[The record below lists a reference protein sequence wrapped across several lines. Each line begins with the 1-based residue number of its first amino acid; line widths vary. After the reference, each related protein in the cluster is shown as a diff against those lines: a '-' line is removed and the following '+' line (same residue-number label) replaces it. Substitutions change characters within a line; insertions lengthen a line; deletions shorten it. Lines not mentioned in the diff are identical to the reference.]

1 MTNLEKK
8 EQKRDTLREEIP
20 KLEARLRDKKAQLS
34 KVEKEIE
41 EINNLLSLEFI
52 KKKKITKERLIAAF
66 GPPDSDEPVKPAAA
80 YCQYQPRPAAED
92 EDEDDE

>member
-20 KLEARLRDKKAQLS
+20 KLEARLRDRKAQLS

-66 GPPDSDEPVKPAAA
+66 GPPDSDEPEKPANAYRRYRPEPAAA
-80 YCQYQPRPAAED
+80 
-92 EDEDDE
+92 DEDDSDE

>member
-52 KKKKITKERLIAAF
+52 KKKKITNERLIAAF
-66 GPPDSDEPVKPAAA
+66 GPLDSDEPAKPAAA
-80 YCQYQPRPAAED
+80 HRQYQPKPSIV
-92 EDEDDE
+92 DEDDDDE

>member
-52 KKKKITKERLIAAF
+52 KKKKITSERLIAAF
-66 GPPDSDEPVKPAAA
+66 GPIDSDEPAKPATAYRQYLPKPAAA
-80 YCQYQPRPAAED
+80 D
-92 EDEDDE
+92 KDEDDE

>member
-8 EQKRDTLREEIP
+8 EQKRDALREEIP
-20 KLEARLRDKKAQLS
+20 KLEARLRDRKAQLS

-52 KKKKITKERLIAAF
+52 RKKKITSERLIAAF
-66 GPPDSDEPVKPAAA
+66 GPLDSDESAKPAAA
-80 YCQYQPRPAAED
+80 YRQYQPKPSIAD

>member
-52 KKKKITKERLIAAF
+52 KKKKITNERLIAAF
-66 GPPDSDEPVKPAAA
+66 GPLDSDEPAKSAAA
-80 YCQYQPRPAAED
+80 YRQYQPKPSIAD

>member
-8 EQKRDTLREEIP
+8 EQKRDALREEIP
-20 KLEARLRDKKAQLS
+20 KLEARLRDRKTQLS

-52 KKKKITKERLIAAF
+52 KKKKITN
-66 GPPDSDEPVKPAAA
+66 EPARPANA
-80 YCQYQPRPAAED
+80 YRQYRPRPVAAN
-92 EDEDDE
+92 EDDDDE

>member
-8 EQKRDTLREEIP
+8 EQKRDALREEIP
-20 KLEARLRDKKAQLS
+20 KLEARLRDRKAQLS

-41 EINNLLSLEFI
+41 GLNNLLSLEFI

-66 GPPDSDEPVKPAAA
+66 GPPDSDEPARPANA
-80 YCQYQPRPAAED
+80 YRQYRPRPAAA
-92 EDEDDE
+92 DEDDGDE

>member
-8 EQKRDTLREEIP
+8 EQKRDALREEIP

-52 KKKKITKERLIAAF
+52 KKKKITNERLIAAF
-66 GPPDSDEPVKPAAA
+66 GPLDSDEPEKPANA
-80 YCQYQPRPAAED
+80 YRQYRPRPAAA
-92 EDEDDE
+92 DEDDGDE

>member
-20 KLEARLRDKKAQLS
+20 KLEARLRDRKAQLS

-41 EINNLLSLEFI
+41 ELNNLLSLEFI
-52 KKKKITKERLIAAF
+52 RKKKITKERLIAAF
-66 GPPDSDEPVKPAAA
+66 GPPDSDKPEKPENAYRQYWPKPAAA
-80 YCQYQPRPAAED
+80 
-92 EDEDDE
+92 DEDDGDE

>member
-52 KKKKITKERLIAAF
+52 KKKKITTERLIAAF
-66 GPPDSDEPVKPAAA
+66 GPLDSDEPAKPANA
-80 YCQYQPRPAAED
+80 YRQYRPRPAAA
-92 EDEDDE
+92 DEDDGDE